1 MAGGWRRL
9 LEEESEH
16 QWLTLSFFTLFVLLG
31 AFAISATGH
40 FVGDRITNVT
50 AQHQGGLVLDIEYH
64 QNNASYTSL
73 VYAPGAGY
81 HLFTEHVDDGTVS
94 AVYSPGST
102 DLGDEVN
109 FLKAMPDGEIL
120 FSVQPNQLVGLQGN
134 TMVTYDYGSEE
145 SAFTVLDVAEFENKA
160 ATQRLMLT
168 QEGSSNSFRGVVGMV
183 PTAPM
188 STSSGVQWHH
198 VEAHSEGLWVG
209 LGTHISTSGADGSS
223 PATPEP
229 RPVLGWI
236 TWNGDE
242 ATPVLRNVQMF
253 ASGIFHSFGSSGTDM
268 IVGGTVESL
277 VIASNQEVRALDAPS
292 AMVVSDQEGTAWFIG
307 ALGST
312 TISTYDEGV
321 FEVHQLSRPVPV
333 ELSDA
338 GAQDDYIHVH
348 GTNAEGE
355 PIQWSIDITAEGSIE
370 SGRGFLNL
378 LFLLG
383 GGALLT
389 MMFTYAVKQLRTQA

>member
-1 MAGGWRRL
+1 
-9 LEEESEH
+9 
-16 QWLTLSFFTLFVLLG
+16 
-31 AFAISATGH
+31 
-40 FVGDRITNVT
+40 
-50 AQHQGGLVLDIEYH
+50 
-64 QNNASYTSL
+64 
-73 VYAPGAGY
+73 
-81 HLFTEHVDDGTVS
+81 
-94 AVYSPGST
+94 
-102 DLGDEVN
+102 
-109 FLKAMPDGEIL
+109 
-120 FSVQPNQLVGLQGN
+120 
-134 TMVTYDYGSEE
+134 
-145 SAFTVLDVAEFENKA
+145 
-160 ATQRLMLT
+160 
-168 QEGSSNSFRGVVGMV
+168 
-183 PTAPM
+183 
-188 STSSGVQWHH
+188 
-198 VEAHSEGLWVG
+198 
-209 LGTHISTSGADGSS
+209 
-223 PATPEP
+223 
-229 RPVLGWI
+229 
-236 TWNGDE
+236 
-242 ATPVLRNVQMF
+242 
-253 ASGIFHSFGSSGTDM
+253 M